1 MFHYLFTNDLRIT
14 NLDSALKEAG
24 RCFKDGC
31 VPSASEDKNANNNMN
46 TLGFY
51 FNLTKDSVCAKEAS
65 RGNVR
70 AVVLNFIKKFQ
81 FPNPRTDAS
90 FRDAIND
97 GIIIAPMRV
106 IISVLY
112 TMYLSYPE
120 HAFLTKKEIAEYIF
134 FNEDVAKTTNPDIVG
149 VVNSIISN
157 RSSDDELNVSEDSVL
172 EAKGCYWKQCRR
184 QIREMVKVLTW
195 AGCVMEDEK
204 GLIRIHHS
212 NLTRD
217 NKADLF
223 EILTYRGY
231 WKPDAQKDFKYNK
244 EMYQKYIDMESV
256 DMNNTDID
264 YKEQKERFRTWLS
277 EQKKANGEP
286 YSVNSIASYISGMDR
301 AYRQFEDYNGYE
313 SPFQI
318 QDVSSAEE
326 YMEYLFNAEGFDEFN
341 VKAGNRACEYGW
353 YKYKEFLGADEVE
366 FIAPVYNTNID
377 IDTPRNRIYFGAPGT
392 GKSYTINED
401 RKKLL
406 GAENE
411 SDYERVTFHP
421 DYSYANFVGTYKPV
435 PKGNAITYEYV
446 PGPFMRV
453 YVQAIKSGRTTDV
466 KPFLLIIEEI
476 NRANVAAVFGDIFQL
491 LDRDENEVSEY
502 PIQVSEDTKAYL
514 ARELGGKPAD
524 YSSIRI
530 PNNMFIWATMNSADQ
545 GVFPMDTAFK
555 RRWDFNYIGINNN
568 QDKIDDKIVSLEVQ
582 SLGVAKELQTFKWN
596 DLRKAINEMLGNLK
610 VNEDKMLGTFFISNK
625 VLGSGKVIDAEK
637 FKEVFK
643 SKVIMYLF
651 EDAARQRR
659 DEVFEGSKTDNKA
672 LKYSEICDDF
682 DRRGVEIFNDQI
694 VSAIKF
700 LKNDSQEGE

>member
-1 MFHYLFTNDLRIT
+1 MDFNEAINVVKEELNKTGVSINGNYDGLIVKKLESSNT
-14 NLDSALKEAG
+14 LDSNRTTKQTHIAITGDQMDMFPYVKSDGYFGSDYESLNNDMKKYFVAQIPIYIYKVNVNYMDESSGIAFETDNKKVYASIVRSRRNGAADQIQMSMTYIDSPDFISFRKIIHSGDYMIMLKRSGKLEYEMYAIKG
-24 RCFKDGC
+24 KKINADTGIKELNGKFYYSKSTTTVHIDEIKG
-31 VPSASEDKNANNNMN
+31 EDK
-46 TLGFY
+46 
-51 FNLTKDSVCAKEAS
+51 
-65 RGNVR
+65 
-70 AVVLNFIKKFQ
+70 
-81 FPNPRTDAS
+81 
-90 FRDAIND
+90 
-97 GIIIAPMRV
+97 
-106 IISVLY
+106 
-112 TMYLSYPE
+112 
-120 HAFLTKKEIAEYIF
+120 
-134 FNEDVAKTTNPDIVG
+134 
-149 VVNSIISN
+149 
-157 RSSDDELNVSEDSVL
+157 SE
-172 EAKGCYWKQCRR
+172 
-184 QIREMVKVLTW
+184 M
-195 AGCVMEDEK
+195 
-204 GLIRIHHS
+204 
-212 NLTRD
+212 
-217 NKADLF
+217 
-223 EILTYRGY
+223 
-231 WKPDAQKDFKYNK
+231 
-244 EMYQKYIDMESV
+244 
-256 DMNNTDID
+256 D
-264 YKEQKERFRTWLS
+264 YKEQKEKFRAWLS

-286 YSVNSIASYISGMDR
+286 YSVNSITSYISGMDR
-301 AYRQFEDYNGYE
+301 AYRQFEDFNGYE

-353 YKYKEFLGADEVE
+353 YKYKEFLGVDEDE

-406 GAENE
+406 GADNE

-453 YVQAIKSGRTTDV
+453 YVQAIKNGRTTDV

-582 SLGVAKELQTFKWN
+582 SLGDANELQTFKWN

-700 LKNDSQEGE
+700 LKNDSQEGK